1 MLLVSDLSL
10 HFGDRTLFNQ
20 LSFSIQAGEKVALI
34 GRNGTGKTTLFRV
47 LAGEIQPDSG
57 RREAPADWRIGYL
70 SQDIRPV
77 RREEVW
83 DVAMSA
89 FEEARSLDGKL
100 REIEEKLTANVL
112 EGDALEKALIDLED
126 GHHRLHLMGWE
137 QAEGEAAKVLK
148 GLGFR
153 ESDFHKPL
161 STFSGGWQVRVWLAK
176 LLLERPQF
184 LMLDEPTNHL
194 DIEAILWL
202 EQFLA
207 KSEMALL
214 LVSHDRRFLEACSD
228 RIMELHHGELDDYHM
243 SYSRYLTERALRL
256 QQRQE
261 AAESQQRKMQQMQAT
276 IDRFKAKA
284 TKASMAKSMEKQ
296 LAKMDPIEMPGA
308 SDRAMNLRFAKPPRS
323 GQVVFEGRGLKKIY
337 GEKTVFSGID
347 LKIDR
352 GDRVAFIGQNGQ
364 GKTTLARMI
373 IQELEPDAGTIAE
386 AHQVHIGFYAQD
398 QSERLDVKKTV
409 LESLEE
415 QANPEMR
422 PQVRKILG
430 TFLFSGEDVEKKVS
444 VLSGGERARLA
455 LAELMLVPI
464 NLLVLDEPT
473 NHLDMAAKEVLKKA
487 LLAYEGTLLVVS
499 HDRDFL
505 SGLCDKIYYF
515 RDGGIKPFL
524 GDIDEFLRQQAV
536 TDERLLAQRS
546 TGKQDQKVDA
556 NLLPQSPEWQEARKK
571 ARKDLQRWEREVEH
585 LEKAIATLQAVMA
598 EPGFFERPESAS
610 KSAEHESLRQQL
622 ASAETEWERCVGRM
636 ADFPD

>member
-10 HFGDRTLFNQ
+10 HFGDRTLFNS

-47 LAGEIQPDSG
+47 LAGEIKPDGG
-57 RREAPADWRIGYL
+57 RREVPSDWRIGYL

-77 RREEVW
+77 RTESVW
-83 DVAMSA
+83 DIAMSA
-89 FEEARSLDGKL
+89 FEEARSLDQYM

-112 EGDALEKALIDLED
+112 EGDSLEKALIDLED
-126 GHHRLHLMGWE
+126 GHHRLHVLGWE

-148 GLGFR
+148 GLGFQQ
-153 ESDFHKPL
+153 SDFQKAL

-214 LVSHDRRFLEACSD
+214 LVSHDRRFLEACSS
-228 RIMELHHGELDDYHM
+228 RIMELHHGDLDDYQM
-243 SYSRYLTERALRL
+243 SYARYLDERELRF

-261 AAESQQRKMQQMQAT
+261 AAESQQRKVAQMQAT

-284 TKASMAKSMEKQ
+284 SKASMAKSMEKQ
-296 LAKMDPIEMPGA
+296 LAKMETIEMPGG
-308 SDRAMNLRFAKPPRS
+308 SEKSMNLRFAPAPRS
-323 GQVVFEGRGLKKIY
+323 GQVVFDGRGLKKVY
-337 GEKTVFSGID
+337 GEKTVFSDVD

-364 GKTTLARMI
+364 GKTTLARI
-373 IQELEPDAGTIAE
+373 VTKLLPQDDGTIAE
-386 AHQVHIGFYAQD
+386 SHQVQIGFYAQD
-398 QSERLDVKKTV
+398 QSERLDGKKTV
-409 LESLEE
+409 LSSLEDE
-415 QANPEMR
+415 AGPEMR

-455 LAELMLVPI
+455 LAELMLAPI

-473 NHLDMAAKEVLKKA
+473 NHLDMAAKEVLKRSIM
-487 LLAYEGTLLVVS
+487 AYDGTLLVVS

-515 RDGGIKPFL
+515 KDGTIKPFL

-546 TGKQDQKVDA
+546 DTGKIKSDE
-556 NLLPQSPEWQEARKK
+556 LLAPQSPEWQEARKK
-571 ARKDLQRWEREVEH
+571 AKKDLQRWEKEVEH
-585 LEKAIATLQAVMA
+585 LERSMKTLEKVMA
-598 EPGFFERPESAS
+598 EPGFYERPEAGK
-610 KSAEHESLRQQL
+610 KSEEYQTMQQNLSQAEL
-622 ASAETEWERCVGRM
+622 EWERCVERM
-636 ADFPD
+636 GHFPD